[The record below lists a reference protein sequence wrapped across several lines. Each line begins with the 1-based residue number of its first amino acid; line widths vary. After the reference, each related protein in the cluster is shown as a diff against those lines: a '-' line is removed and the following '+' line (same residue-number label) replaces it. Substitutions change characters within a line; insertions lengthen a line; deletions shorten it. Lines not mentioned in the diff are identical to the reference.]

1 MYLYRYSYNTSIRDI
16 RSTKILLQ
24 SKNGYI
30 NTRFGILPGR
40 KNTTLFTF
48 ECWRAFPIEF
58 GRLRKYA
65 HSYDVTRVSLW
76 KMEAQVK
83 IAKQR
88 KRRGEVLTDSGRK
101 RKKDDSNKRTI
112 LPRLDSCTTSS
123 IIVRNIL
130 FAYLASV
137 VFGIV
142 RSHTKSRRKLSY
154 VNKYIRNKVIFYG

>member
-76 KMEAQVK
+76 K
-83 IAKQR
+83 
-88 KRRGEVLTDSGRK
+88 LTD
-101 RKKDDSNKRTI
+101 DI

>member
-101 RKKDDSNKRTI
+101 RKKDESNKRTI
-112 LPRLDSCTTSS
+112 GLVYYVINNCAQY
-123 IIVRNIL
+123 IICIFSFRC
-130 FAYLASV
+130 
-137 VFGIV
+137 
-142 RSHTKSRRKLSY
+142 
-154 VNKYIRNKVIFYG
+154 IRNRTESHEKSP

>member
-88 KRRGEVLTDSGRK
+88 KRRGEVLTDSGRIT
-101 RKKDDSNKRTI
+101 DDI

>member
-88 KRRGEVLTDSGRK
+88 KRRGEVLTSFIDVI
-101 RKKDDSNKRTI
+101 NN
-112 LPRLDSCTTSS
+112 CAQY
-123 IIVRNIL
+123 IICIFSFRC
-130 FAYLASV
+130 
-137 VFGIV
+137 
-142 RSHTKSRRKLSY
+142 
-154 VNKYIRNKVIFYG
+154 IRNRTESHEKSP